1 MSYFKQFDEWNNR
14 YPEFSVKAEQ
24 YTYIKSLLEHA
35 DKDTKKLNERL
46 AYYINSETDISEI
59 LTNTINIL
67 EQKYKDLKSITWIL
81 FGTVITLAA
90 IPFIIILFF

>member
-1 MSYFKQFDEWNNR
+1 MNYFKQFDEWNNR

-35 DKDTKKLNERL
+35 DKDTKKLNARL
-46 AYYINSETDISEI
+46 AYYINSGTDISEI

-67 EQKYKDLKSITWIL
+67 EQKYKDLKSIAWIL
-81 FGTVITLAA
+81 FGTVIALAA